1 MIRTAIVLVVTALA
15 TACTHDAPTHPLPLS
30 DAALT
35 ASAAL
40 RAPADAPGEAT
51 STAFRAAGAAMAITQ
66 LVTGGRASGHAD
78 FVFSG
83 IRSKYTFT
91 SITTTFPAAKG
102 RFELHRWF
110 PDGRM
115 LVMTGDVE
123 CMTIIPTPE
132 GGEARMSGRVD
143 RLRVDNQNVVV
154 PPDLDRTIWTV
165 LDNGEGKDATPDIA
179 SGLFNFRTAAEAE
192 LHCATGIIQFGF
204 FITRGNLQ
212 VRPD

>member
-1 MIRTAIVLVVTALA
+1 MIRTTVLVMVAFA
-15 TACTHDAPTHPLPLS
+15 TACTHDAPTYPAARANAAPTVR
-30 DAALT
+30 AALL
-35 ASAAL
+35 AAD
-40 RAPADAPGEAT
+40 DAPGETT
-51 STAFRAAGAAMAITQ
+51 STELGVAAGAAAITQ
-66 LVTGGRASGHAD
+66 AITGGRASGHAD
-78 FVFSG
+78 FVFTG

-91 SITTTFPAAKG
+91 SVTTAFPAAKG

-123 CMTIIPTPE
+123 CMTIVPTPE

-143 RLRVDNQNVVV
+143 QLRVDNVDVFV

-165 LDNGEGKDATPDIA
+165 LDNGEGNDATPDIA

-192 LHCATGIIQFGF
+192 LHCATGIIQSGF